1 MDPALMARVRGASSV
16 VRNSL
21 HRDRRNQSIVNAEN
35 GPS

>member
-1 MDPALMARVRGASSV
+1 VHTL
-16 VRNSL
+16 RNSL